1 MPRNDKSQ
9 TLVIVES
16 PTKARTIRK
25 FLPPGYKV
33 EACMGHVRDLPN
45 SAAEI
50 PEKVK
55 KEPWARLGVNVEK
68 GFEPLYVV
76 PKSKAKVVRE
86 LKEHLK
92 SADSLL
98 LATDEDREGESIS
111 WHLLEVLKP
120 RVPVRRMVFHEITR
134 EAIRRA
140 LESPRDL
147 DERLVRAQETRRIL
161 DRLVG
166 YGLSPLLW
174 KKIAFGLSAGRVQSV
189 AVDVIV
195 RRERERMA
203 FRKATYWDLLATLEK
218 GERFDARLVEV
229 GGTRVAS
236 GKDFDERTGRLK
248 AEGEVLQ
255 LDEAKARALAERL
268 RDLPFVVLEVE
279 EKPITRKPP
288 PPLITSTLQQEANR
302 KLGMSAQET
311 MRVAQSLYER
321 GLITYMRTDSV
332 HLSTEAIA
340 AARRCVE
347 DRFGR
352 EFLSPGVR
360 QYRTSTK
367 AAQEAHEAIRPSTD
381 FTAPRDTGL
390 TGRDYD
396 LYELIWMRTL
406 ATQMADARQTQIAV
420 RIGAG
425 DAVFVAS
432 GMRIVFPGF
441 LRAYVEGSDDT
452 QAALEQRERLLPA
465 LAKGDRLH
473 LEKLVPEGH
482 ETRPPPRYTE
492 ASLIQFLEKEGIG
505 RPSTFASIVG
515 TIIDRGYVVKQGNQL
530 VPTFTAFVVTD
541 LLARHFPDLVDVGF
555 TSSMEESLDAI
566 AEGKLEPQ
574 PYLETFFLGEKGLQ
588 KRIDEQAE
596 RIDPRE
602 ARVVKLDGSLGDV
615 SIHVGKYGPY
625 LEIPQPGGEPR
636 KASIPDDVAPG
647 DLTRERI
654 AEILERYERREQG
667 IGVDPETGKPVFL
680 KTGSYGPY
688 VQLGDGTDDEKPKRA
703 SLPPGIDLSDVD
715 LDLALKILQLP
726 RLLGTHPETGKEV
739 RAGLGRFGPYVVH
752 DGDFRSLKK
761 EDDVLTVTLERA
773 LELLAQP
780 KGRGRRTGPEPLRE
794 VGKHPADGEPV
805 HLYSGRYGYYVKH
818 GEKTA
823 TVGRGEGFDPEK
835 LGLDEALAALAA
847 APEKKSRT
855 TRRTG
860 SAKAKA
866 EGAGEE
872 AAPKKR
878 AVAEKTAAK
887 RAAGNGSAAK
897 KTGTKKRTAAGKVS
911 AAGTKTAAASR
922 RKTTART
929 SSTEAE

>member
-1 MPRNDKSQ
+1 MPRNEKTQ

-25 FLPPGYKV
+25 FLPPGYRV
-33 EACMGHVRDLPN
+33 EACMGHVRDLPT

-76 PKSKAKVVRE
+76 PKKKTKIVKE
-86 LKEHLK
+86 LKDLIKE
-92 SADSLL
+92 ADQLL

-120 RVPVRRMVFHEITR
+120 KVPFQRMVFHEITKD
-134 EAIRRA
+134 AIRRA
-140 LESPRDL
+140 LEHPRSL

-203 FRKATYWDLLATLEK
+203 FRKASYWDLLANVAK
-218 GERFDARLVEV
+218 GERFDARLVQV
-229 GGTRVAS
+229 GKARVAT
-236 GKDFDERTGRLK
+236 GKDFDEKTGKLK
-248 AEGEVLQ
+248 GEGEVVH
-255 LDEAKARALAERL
+255 LDQAAANALADRL
-268 RDLPFVVLEVE
+268 RPLPFTVLSVE
-279 EKPITRKPP
+279 EKPVTRKPP
-288 PPLITSTLQQEANR
+288 PPLITSTMQQEANR

-332 HLSTEAIA
+332 HLSNEAIT

-347 DRFGR
+347 GRFGN

-360 QYRTSTK
+360 QFKTSTK
-367 AAQEAHEAIRPSTD
+367 GAQEAHEAIRPSAD
-381 FTAPRDTGL
+381 FTAPKDTGL
-390 TGRDYD
+390 VGRDYD

-406 ATQMADARQTQIAV
+406 ATQMADAQQTSISV

-425 DAVFVAS
+425 DAVFSAS

-441 LRAYVEGSDDT
+441 LRAYVEGSDDA
-452 QAALEQRERLLPA
+452 QAALEERERLLPA
-465 LAKGDRLH
+465 MKAGDVLS
-473 LEKLVPEGH
+473 LQDLKAEGH
-482 ETRPPPRYTE
+482 ETKPPARFTE
-492 ASLIQFLEKEGIG
+492 ASLIQFMEKEGIG
-505 RPSTFASIVG
+505 RPSTFASVVG

-541 LLARHFPDLVDVGF
+541 LLEKHFPDLVDVGF
-555 TSSMEESLDAI
+555 TSSMEQSLDAI
-566 AEGKLEPQ
+566 AEGQLEPQ
-574 PYLETFFLGEKGLQ
+574 PYLHQFFLGERGLQ
-588 KRIDEQAE
+588 TRIDNEADH
-596 RIDPRE
+596 IDPRD
-602 ARVVKLDGSLGDV
+602 AKLVKLDGRLGGV
-615 SIHVGKYGPY
+615 EIHVGKFGPY
-625 LEIPQPGGEPR
+625 LEVHQGEGEPR

-647 DLTRERI
+647 DLSEARVE
-654 AEILERYERREQG
+654 EILEKYERREQG
-667 IGVDPETGKPVFL
+667 IGQDPATGKPVFL

-688 VQLGDGTDDEKPKRA
+688 VQLGDATDEEKPKRA
-703 SLPPGIDLSDVD
+703 SLPPGIQLGDVD
-715 LDLALKILQLP
+715 LALALRILELP
-726 RLLGTHPETGKEV
+726 RLLGTHPQTGKEV

-761 EDDVLTVTLERA
+761 EDDVLAVGLDRA

-780 KGRGRRTGPEPLRE
+780 KGRGRGAAVEPLRT
-794 VGKHPADGEPV
+794 VGKHPKDGEPIF
-805 HLYSGRYGYYVKH
+805 LYSGRYGFYVKH

-823 TVGRGEGFDPEK
+823 TVSKGEGFDPEK
-835 LGLDEALAALAA
+835 LTVDQSVEALAN
-847 APEKKSRT
+847 APEKKGKAKRATGAKKAPAAKAAAKTATAKKPT
-855 TRRTG
+855 TRKPGTKKTG
-860 SAKAKA
+860 SA
-866 EGAGEE
+866 
-872 AAPKKR
+872 
-878 AVAEKTAAK
+878 
-887 RAAGNGSAAK
+887 
-897 KTGTKKRTAAGKVS
+897 
-911 AAGTKTAAASR
+911 AAAES
-922 RKTTART
+922 AD
-929 SSTEAE
+929 